1 MDVPKRL
8 SGLHYIA
15 ASRSDCLEE
24 IKSALDHQIKRLG
37 LKHRDALAGQ
47 DLQWSIETFQET
59 SEGSPGLLLR
69 ADFVNLTS
77 DRYKNVDQI
86 GHFIRGRL
94 VEAMFQWRSS
104 VHPLEQPHD
113 SAKSLSSYDATAGK
127 PSLVGRVVS
136 VPYNIYWYGAG
147 AAHPNQDF
155 EVFNFILE
163 PLLHIPSLESLFAEQ
178 EAALVRIQALVREQL
193 LSRQMD
199 DGTPLLDREHVERGT
214 LQWADFAKHEYSAE
228 GLRFLFPPYQVGA
241 YAVGPSSAKIAY
253 TELVP
258 YMTAVRRRV
267 LGLH

>member
-1 MDVPKRL
+1 
-8 SGLHYIA
+8 
-15 ASRSDCLEE
+15 
-24 IKSALDHQIKRLG
+24 LDLPTRFP
-37 LKHRDALAGQ
+37 D
-47 DLQWSIETFQET
+47 E
-59 SEGSPGLLLR
+59 P
-69 ADFVNLTS
+69 
-77 DRYKNVDQI
+77 
-86 GHFIRGRL
+86 
-94 VEAMFQWRSS
+94 
-104 VHPLEQPHD
+104 
-113 SAKSLSSYDATAGK
+113 
-127 PSLVGRVVS
+127 
-136 VPYNIYWYGAG
+136 NIYWYGAG

-178 EAALVRIQALVREQL
+178 EAALVRIQTLVREQL